1 MSFIDTYNM
10 VFASHVL
17 DSAGKGGNRAL
28 ITFVVVFSSGFACD
42 LVLQM
47 FPVTPSSEQIRPLQ
61 VFS

>member
-1 MSFIDTYNM
+1 MPCVLIDTYNM

-28 ITFVVVFSSGFACD
+28 ITFVVSSSGFACD
-42 LVLQM
+42 LLLQI
-47 FPVTPSSEQIRPLQ
+47 FLSRSEQIRPLQ